1 METKGNYAC
10 RWKSPAGRYLNG
22 QRVTLDEDGEYT
34 VELTDG
40 DGCSTLRTLNVTT
53 TTSDGFVRY
62 EVSPNPTR
70 DGNVNV
76 RVELTEDA
84 PLVLRLHAPDGAL
97 LQTEEHDA
105 DNYHTTR
112 LYLPVAGTYVLEMR
126 SREARRSV
134 KIIRR

>member
-1 METKGNYAC
+1 METKGNYIC
-10 RWKSPAGRYLNG
+10 RWKSFVGRYLNG

-53 TTSDGFVRY
+53 TTSDGFARY

-84 PLVLRLHAPDGAL
+84 PLVLRLHTPDGAL
-97 LQTEEHDA
+97 L
-105 DNYHTTR
+105 
-112 LYLPVAGTYVLEMR
+112 
-126 SREARRSV
+126 
-134 KIIRR
+134 